1 MDNGDIL
8 QGQPIAY
15 YYNFMDTVSVHVC
28 ADILNFMRYDVG
40 NMGNHD
46 VEAGP
51 SVYNRWVKQCDFPV
65 LGANIIEKA
74 TGRPYLKPYEVI
86 ERDGVKVVVLGMITP
101 AVPSWLPEQL
111 WPGLHFEDMETCAA
125 KWVRTI
131 RETEHPDVLVGL
143 FHAGPEGNRLDNV
156 VENASAD
163 VGQKVPGFDVV
174 FMGHDRARHCR
185 KIVNVAGDPVLIVD
199 PANRAGF
206 VSDVTIRVSKKDGKV
221 LRKSVEGTLTNV
233 RDYPADE
240 AFVRKFQPQY
250 QSTIDFV
257 SRKIGRINQTIS
269 TKDAY
274 FGPSAFIDLIHQ
286 LQLDISGA
294 ISLLCPS
301 FNAKTGRDI

>member
-1 MDNGDIL
+1 M
-8 QGQPIAY
+8 AY
-15 YYNFMDTVSVHVC
+15 YYNYMDTASVHVC
-28 ADILNFMRYDVG
+28 AAMLNYMRYDVG

-46 VEAGP
+46 VETGHA
-51 SVYNRWVKQCDFPV
+51 VYDRWVGQCNFPV
-65 LGANIIEKA
+65 LGANIVDVK
-74 TGRPYLKPYEVI
+74 TGKPYLKPYEVI

-131 RETEHPDVLVGL
+131 RETEHPDVLSAFSMPVRRGTGL
-143 FHAGPEGNRLDNV
+143 TMWWKMT
-156 VENASAD
+156 SAD
-163 VGQKVPGFDVV
+163 VAQKVPGFDVV
-174 FMGHDRARHCR
+174 FMGHDHARHCR
-185 KIVNVAGDPVLIVD
+185 KIVNVAGDSVLIVD

-274 FGPSAFIDLIHQ
+274 FGPF
-286 LQLDISGA
+286 
-294 ISLLCPS
+294 
-301 FNAKTGRDI
+301 